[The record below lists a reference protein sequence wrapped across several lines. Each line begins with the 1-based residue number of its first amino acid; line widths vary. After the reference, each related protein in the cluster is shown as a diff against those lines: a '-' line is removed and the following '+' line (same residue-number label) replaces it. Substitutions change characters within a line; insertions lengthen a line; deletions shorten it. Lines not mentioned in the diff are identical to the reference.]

1 VSTLEDQHTNIGV
14 HDEQPHNNKR
24 CLAFSGREAAR
35 IVEDPSQISEIL
47 KDENTFVWLD
57 LAEPTAEDLQLV
69 QEEFAI
75 HPVAIE
81 DAHLTH
87 ERPKIEIF
95 SNFVLLVVH
104 GAAMIH
110 GRIVISEM
118 AIFANKNYLVTIRQ
132 TPLFS
137 IKEIE
142 KRWSV
147 HAGPIPHTAIG
158 LLYVILDTIV
168 DSYFPIADAY
178 DGRIDRIEAHL
189 FDPKRKAQTV
199 LKEIFNFKRDLQVFR
214 RAAAPV
220 REILAPIIRGDVEPL
235 DAGIIAYYRDIYDHV
250 LRMVDQIDAQRDLIN
265 SALDVH
271 LSLQSHRQGE
281 IAKQLTIIAT
291 IFLPLTFI
299 TGFFGQNFDF
309 LVKTIAPEPI
319 FWWFGV
325 GSEIFALI
333 ALLVYFRYKRW
344 F

>member
-1 VSTLEDQHTNIGV
+1 MIDEHPVNIGT
-14 HDEQPHNNKR
+14 HEESGDSKKR
-24 CLAFSGREAAR
+24 CLAFTGKQAAR
-35 IVEDPSQISEIL
+35 IVEDPTQISELL
-47 KDENTFVWLD
+47 KDESTFVWLD
-57 LAEPTAEDLQLV
+57 LADPTPEDLKLIQD
-69 QEEFAI
+69 EFAI

-95 SNFVLLVVH
+95 SNFVLLIVH

-132 TPLFS
+132 KPLFS

-178 DGRIDRIEAHL
+178 DSRIDRIEAHL
-189 FDPKRKAQTV
+189 FDSKRKAQTV
-199 LKEIFNFKRDLQVFR
+199 LREIFNFKRDLQVFR

-220 REILAPIIRGDVEPL
+220 REILAPIIRGDIEPL

-271 LSLQSHRQGE
+271 LSLQSQRQGE

-291 IFLPLTFI
+291 IFLPLTYI
-299 TGFFGQNFDF
+299 TGFFGQNFEY
-309 LVKTIAPEPI
+309 LVKVIAPPHV
-319 FWWFGV
+319 FWAYGV
-325 GSEIFALI
+325 GSEIVAVI
-333 ALLVYFRYKRW
+333 ALLVYFRHKRW